1 MVSGAIEK
9 VLYRLQRQLERA
21 NSRGLPDTPSSR
33 PSHRGNATPNRSAT
47 SKAEHVP
54 YSIEQLT
61 RVLQDQDTIIAELR
75 RTSDILNQKVDKL
88 EQLVEIKDKK
98 IEALLQQ
105 TKTGKPLKS

>member
-9 VLYRLQRQLERA
+9 VLYRLQGQLERA
-21 NSRGLPDTPSSR
+21 KSRGMPDTPSSR
-33 PSHRGNATPNRSAT
+33 PSHRGSATPTRSIT
-47 SKAEHVP
+47 TKGEPMP
-54 YSIEQLT
+54 YSLEQLT
-61 RVLQDQDTIIAELR
+61 RVLQDQDTRIAELR

-105 TKTGKPLKS
+105 ARTGKPLKS